1 MRELLDKLYLLENS
15 KRYVPVKGSII
26 QQDIRKLIGNRKDI
40 YIDSSANDRTVN
52 VVQVDPGSGRVYQR
66 YMVGVRSTPPLFRK
80 IKKFLQTS
88 PQQNFKTIPQ
98 IQQQFTPPAGDIPDG
113 GSSDVDGT
121 NQAGTNQDGA
131 VDGTTNGSTA
141 GSNG

>member
-1 MRELLDKLYLLENS
+1 MRELLDKLHLLENS

-52 VVQVDPGSGRVYQR
+52 VVQVDPQSGRVYQR

-80 IKKFLQTS
+80 IKKFLQT
-88 PQQNFKTIPQ
+88 
-98 IQQQFTPPAGDIPDG
+98 
-113 GSSDVDGT
+113 
-121 NQAGTNQDGA
+121 
-131 VDGTTNGSTA
+131 
-141 GSNG
+141 